1 MKNLF
6 WLVGLAAVAV
16 AFALLMGQNGATVT
30 LFWPPHRIDMSFN
43 LVLVVVVVLFLL
55 LYLALRSLALLRS
68 LPQQARQWRWQ
79 QRERLAHAAVLDA
92 LSHQIAGRFVRA
104 RSAARDA
111 VAQLQAGAGGG
122 MPALPRHG
130 QMLTL
135 AHLLAAEAAHVLQDH
150 AARDRHLSQ
159 ALDPGLGGDAANTR
173 EGALL
178 RAIRWAIEDRNVS
191 AANRWLELLPQGA
204 ARRTLALRL
213 KLRVARLA
221 QDNRMALETARL
233 LAKHRAFSPQA
244 ARSIVR
250 GLVLAVLADTHDLD
264 QVKAAWEGL
273 DHLDRRDPDVVIA
286 VVRRLQEVTDAAEQA
301 SDAHVLARQWLMPI
315 WEDYSHLGSA
325 HRAALVRLLSAMAPS
340 SDGVWLA
347 RIEGKQRE
355 YPADPLLQYLAAEV
369 FFQQRLWGKSVQLF
383 QQASKALEDRPMRA
397 LAWSR
402 MASLAEER
410 GDSSAALEAW
420 RQAAQNLQGGG

>member
-30 LFWPPHRIDMSFN
+30 VFWHPHRVDMSFN
-43 LVLVVVVVLFLL
+43 LVLTAVVLLFLL

-68 LPQQARQWRWQ
+68 LPQQARQWRLQ

-111 VAQLQAGAGGG
+111 VAQLQAGAGAG
-122 MPALPRHG
+122 MPPLPRQA

-135 AHLLAAEAAHVLQDH
+135 AHLLAAEAAHTLQDH
-150 AARDRHLSQ
+150 AARDKHLAQ
-159 ALDPGLGGDAANTR
+159 ALTPVAGADAATTR
-173 EGALL
+173 EGAVL
-178 RAIRWAIEDRNVS
+178 RAIRWAVEERNVS
-191 AANRWLELLPQGA
+191 AANRWLEQLPQGA

-250 GLVLAVLADTHDLD
+250 GLVLASLSDTHDAD
-264 QVKAAWEGL
+264 QVQVAWNTL
-273 DHLDRRDPDVVIA
+273 DSQDRQDPDVVLA
-286 VVRRLQEVTDAAEQA
+286 VAQRMHRVAEA
-301 SDAHVLARQWLMPI
+301 DNTSDAHAQARQWVLPV
-315 WEDYSHLGSA
+315 WNDYPGLSDA
-325 HRAALVRLLSAMAPS
+325 HRVAVVRLLSALGTTTDSA
-340 SDGVWLA
+340 WLA
-347 RIEGKQRE
+347 RIEAMQRE
-355 YPADPLLQYLAAEV
+355 HPADPLLQYLAAEV
-369 FFQQRLWGKSVQLF
+369 FFQQQLWGKSAQLF
-383 QQASKALEDRPMRA
+383 QQASKGLQDGRLLGATWCR
-397 LAWSR
+397 LAE
-402 MASLAEER
+402 LAEER
-410 GDSSAALEAW
+410 GDTSAALAAW
-420 RQAAQNLQGGG
+420 RQAAKDHHTPH